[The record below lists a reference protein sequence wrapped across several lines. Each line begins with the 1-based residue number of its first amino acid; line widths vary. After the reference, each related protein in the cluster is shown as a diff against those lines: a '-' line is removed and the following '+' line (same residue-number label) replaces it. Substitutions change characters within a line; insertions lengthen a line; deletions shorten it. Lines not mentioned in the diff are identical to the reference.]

1 MELGPNVGSLVRNSV
16 MPGIYFDM
24 HFVNVYKFNADMG
37 RHRYPAARWED
48 INYCLRR
55 MTHWETKCSFIVQPE
70 SYIFGQNIASSLL
83 VVATLCW
90 IVQRSKKQNAKLP
103 CLSKLS
109 WFSKTAA
116 DFYISN
122 VVSFLIGSLL
132 ISVISYEIVKLS
144 KATYILNKYN
154 MGYIGLL
161 SNVLRDCRMGYL
173 EYYSLWG
180 LACCS
185 GHLILLLLLC
195 GDVEV
200 NPGPCYGEGKAY
212 WLRTQLLLEY
222 ANSTLIICVSTYLE

>member
-1 MELGPNVGSLVRNSV
+1 MSSLSRFSPNLFSYCKHGNC
-16 MPGIYFDM
+16 FDM

-55 MTHWETKCSFIVQPE
+55 MTHWETKCSLILQPE
-70 SYIFGQNIASSLL
+70 SYSQNIASSLL

-90 IVQRSKKQNAKLP
+90 IVQRSKKQNSKLP

-109 WFSKTAA
+109 WSSKTAA
-116 DFYISN
+116 DFYMSN
-122 VVSFLIGSLL
+122 LVSFLIGSLL
-132 ISVISYEIVKLS
+132 IYVISCEIVKHS
-144 KATYILNKYN
+144 KATSILNNYN
-154 MGYIGLL
+154 MEYIGLL
-161 SNVLRDCRMGYL
+161 MRNCHMGCL
-173 EYYSLWG
+173 EY

-200 NPGPCYGEGKAY
+200 NPGPYEEGKAF
-212 WLRTQLLLEY
+212 WLRTHLMLEY
-222 ANSTLIICVSTYLE
+222 ANIL